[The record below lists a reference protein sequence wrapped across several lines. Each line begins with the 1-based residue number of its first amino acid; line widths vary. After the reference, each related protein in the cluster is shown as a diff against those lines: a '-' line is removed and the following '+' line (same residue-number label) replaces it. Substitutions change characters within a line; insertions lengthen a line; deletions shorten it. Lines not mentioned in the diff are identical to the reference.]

1 MHGTYL
7 LPASAG
13 NWIDPDLSRL
23 PRLSFGRCR
32 RLLLRAC
39 SRVGC
44 TLYNVL
50 LQVSVAFRHNSNIV
64 VGRNNTCNNA
74 LYRVQVVQYSRHLS
88 LYCTSVAIRITY
100 GSVSTLSPLLRGAE
114 LIPDRA
120 DSDISR
126 LRFSRFRHLHLCVRP
141 PHSAV
146 W

>member
-50 LQVSVAFRHNSNIV
+50 LQVVVAFRHNSNIV

-74 LYRVQVVQYSRHLS
+74 LYRVQVVQYPRICHCTARVSQSESRMA
-88 LYCTSVAIRITY
+88 VFQR
-100 GSVSTLSPLLRGAE
+100 SPRWRGE
-114 LIPDRA
+114 QD
-120 DSDISR
+120 
-126 LRFSRFRHLHLCVRP
+126 
-141 PHSAV
+141 
-146 W
+146 

>member
-50 LQVSVAFRHNSNIV
+50 LQVVVAFRHNSNIV
-64 VGRNNTCNNA
+64 VGRTTTYNNA
-74 LYRVQVVQYSRHLS
+74 LSEKVDSQAPHWS
-88 LYCTSVAIRITY
+88 LYCPSVAIRITH
-100 GSVSTLSPLLRGAE
+100 GNVSTLSPLLRGKE
-114 LIPDRA
+114 KLPD
-120 DSDISR
+120 
-126 LRFSRFRHLHLCVRP
+126 
-141 PHSAV
+141 
-146 W
+146 

>member
-50 LQVSVAFRHNSNIV
+50 MLVVVAFRHNSNIV
-64 VGRNNTCNNA
+64 LEGTPQASMHCTECKLITTRGICHSTA
-74 LYRVQVVQYSRHLS
+74 RVSQSESRMA
-88 LYCTSVAIRITY
+88 VFQR
-100 GSVSTLSPLLRGAE
+100 SPRWRGE
-114 LIPDRA
+114 QD
-120 DSDISR
+120 
-126 LRFSRFRHLHLCVRP
+126 
-141 PHSAV
+141 
-146 W
+146 

>member
-50 LQVSVAFRHNSNIV
+50 LQVVVAFRHNSNIV
-64 VGRNNTCNNA
+64 VGCNITCDNA
-74 LYRVQVVQYSRHLS
+74 LYGVQKHVPAHLS
-88 LYCTSVAIRITY
+88 LYRTSVAIRITY
-100 GSVSTLSPLLRGAE
+100 GSVSTLSPLARGAG

-120 DSDISR
+120 DSG
-126 LRFSRFRHLHLCVRP
+126 LRSQLQSLSSFAFVCTSAAFRRM
-141 PHSAV
+141 
-146 W
+146 